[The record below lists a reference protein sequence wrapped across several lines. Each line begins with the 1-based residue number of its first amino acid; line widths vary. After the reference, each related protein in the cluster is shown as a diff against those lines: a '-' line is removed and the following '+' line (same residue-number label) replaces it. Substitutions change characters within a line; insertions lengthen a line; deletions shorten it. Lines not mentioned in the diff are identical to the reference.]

1 MLLIQEYLET
11 HTFAELAAEHGVYA
25 SFSKSGHK
33 FSLNYDQL
41 ESKEDQLLSQQC
53 RGCIL
58 TCDDGRS
65 LLPEADLA
73 LTGRS
78 QFDHICPGKTN
89 IICCGMFRFFNY
101 GQGAAANINFN
112 DPNIAIM
119 EKMDGTLCLTY
130 YDNVVNEW
138 YIATRSCPEA
148 DIEIDSGF
156 YTFRTLFE
164 KALFETIGA
173 TFDGFTSK
181 LNKNITYCFELTSP
195 FNTIVVKYSNARITF
210 LAARDLLT
218 MQELS
223 PADVYVCGIPVVRAY
238 TFTCVSDIVEWVS
251 SRNPLEHE
259 GVVVKD
265 SNYNRVKIKNASY
278 VAFSRARD
286 VLGSSER
293 NCLELILQGK
303 EDDVIPALPQ
313 EIVDRIL
320 NIKNNLIKM
329 INKYDEAYIELKNKA
344 ELMNP
349 GDRKTFALLVKE
361 RADLW
366 SAPFFMIYSNK
377 ADDIKDFMMRTKK
390 SGTWADNFLDQVL
403 KVSKEISYGK

>member
-1 MLLIQEYLET
+1 MLLVQEYLET
-11 HTFAELAAEHGVYA
+11 HTFAELAAEYGVYA

-41 ESKEDQLLSQQC
+41 ESKESDILSQQC

-58 TCDDGRS
+58 TCNDGRS
-65 LLPEADLA
+65 LLPEANLT
-73 LTGRS
+73 LTGRT
-78 QFDHICPGKTN
+78 QFDHICPGKTSVM
-89 IICCGMFRFFNY
+89 CCGMFRFFNY

-119 EKMDGTLCLTY
+119 EKMDGTLCLLH

-138 YIATRSCPEA
+138 YVATRSCPEA

-164 KALFETIGA
+164 KALFETIGLC
-173 TFDGFTSK
+173 FDGFTSK

-195 FNTIVVKYSNARITF
+195 FNTIVVKYPNARLTF
-210 LAARDLLT
+210 LAARNILT
-218 MQELS
+218 MQELN
-223 PADVYVCGIPVVRAY
+223 PADVYVCGVPVVRVY
-238 TFTCVSDIVEWVS
+238 MFTCVSDIVEWVS

-320 NIKNNLIKM
+320 NIKNNLLKM
-329 INKYDEAYIELKNKA
+329 INKYDEVYMEIKNKA
-344 ELMNP
+344 ELMNA

-361 RADLW
+361 RSDLW
-366 SAPFFMIYSNK
+366 GAPFFMIYSNK
-377 ADDIKDFMMRTKK
+377 ATDMKDYLIGTKK

-403 KVSKEISYGK
+403 KISKIV